1 LRVKGKLVLWPAYFD
16 TEYTWGQGRRISKG
30 LALRGVKSEEI
41 YKAAEDLGLNPDMRP
56 GMAFPKYPWRKTGS
70 VLIEKTGSKSE
81 VLKDLAR
88 RIRTNRTS
96 N

>member
-1 LRVKGKLVLWPAYFD
+1 LRVKGKIILWPAYFD
-16 TEYTWGQGRRISKG
+16 NAYTWGEGRRIPKG

-56 GMAFPKYPWRKTGS
+56 GMAFPKYHWRKTGS
-70 VLIEKTGSKSE
+70 VLVEKTGPKSE
-81 VLKDLAR
+81 VLKELAR

>member
-1 LRVKGKLVLWPAYFD
+1 MRIKGKIILWPTYFD
-16 TEYTWGQGRRISKG
+16 TDYTWGQGRRIPKR

-41 YKAAEDLGLNPDMRP
+41 YKAAEDLGLNPDMKP
-56 GMAFPKYPWRKTGS
+56 GMAFPKYPWLKTGS
-70 VLIEKTGSKSE
+70 VLIEKTGPKSE
-81 VLKDLAR
+81 VLKELAR

>member
-16 TEYTWGQGRRISKG
+16 TDYTWGQGRRISKK
-30 LALRGVKSEEI
+30 LSLRGVKSEEI
-41 YKAAEDLGLNPDMRP
+41 SKAAEDLGLSPVLRS
-56 GMAFPKYPWRKTGS
+56 GMAFSKYPWRKTGC
-70 VLIEKTGSKSE
+70 VLVEKAGPKSE

-88 RIRTNRTS
+88 RMRANRAS